1 MLWILYNFCPI
12 LHKGVHHCRATPVFP
27 TPYIKPVLRLVTR
40 PRCLSLPP
48 WCEVLLW
55 STNTESLVML
65 ALLESPSKLSSGWLT
80 TYPQTSYSESGR
92 LASLHYVSDHVL
104 HLHPNPSFALRC
116 TSAFEITDG
125 CPQRDGH
132 HCAVHSSSLEKLSQP
147 LRLQTTLNLKIIL
160 HYLLQ
165 ELSLNPRLP
174 PVPLFDV
181 HLALSTD
188 RGSYLIA
195 LDSETLGWAKSGCGS
210 LCTWHST

>member
-80 TYPQTSYSESGR
+80 TYPQTSYNELGITTMFYRWGNSGVR
-92 LASLHYVSDHVL
+92 KLICPSSNGKWWTCSLIFSDFKATL
-104 HLHPNPSFALRC
+104 FCFQYFSINWYNFNFFSW
-116 TSAFEITDG
+116 
-125 CPQRDGH
+125 
-132 HCAVHSSSLEKLSQP
+132 LSD
-147 LRLQTTLNLKIIL
+147 
-160 HYLLQ
+160 
-165 ELSLNPRLP
+165 
-174 PVPLFDV
+174 F
-181 HLALSTD
+181 
-188 RGSYLIA
+188 
-195 LDSETLGWAKSGCGS
+195 
-210 LCTWHST
+210 